1 MEQTTMTETER
12 YLSNATQRLGAGLAL
27 AGLIRWKFAK
37 TTLELVLD
45 LLFVVAGGILLWWGY
60 RYTKGRERS

>member
-1 MEQTTMTETER
+1 MKETEK
-12 YLSNATQRLGAGLAL
+12 YLSNATQRLGAGLAV

-45 LLFVVAGGILLWWGY
+45 LLFVIMGGILLLWGY
-60 RYTKGRERS
+60 KYTKEKDKP